1 MSNALPQLVATI
13 DGTIALQLQQI
24 PALSDTTP
32 NRWTVIVMLR
42 PTIPIGYSFCLGHNP
57 LNPDLLRGEPP
68 IAQDCGRFIAKTIQ
82 LRRRRRLQPRV
93 RLTSHAGVRKGN
105 TVAVASPGVSG
116 QIDRIIVETIHE
128 SVSTNDGVIVTW
140 PDPVI
145 SRCGQMQLQD

>member
-1 MSNALPQLVATI
+1 MLEWLAHPLSNALPQRFATI

-42 PTIPIGYSFCLGHNP
+42 PTIPIGCSFCLGHNP

-82 LRRRRRLQPRV
+82 LP
-93 RLTSHAGVRKGN
+93 
-105 TVAVASPGVSG
+105 AVGGCSQGSG
-116 QIDRIIVETIHE
+116 
-128 SVSTNDGVIVTW
+128 
-140 PDPVI
+140 
-145 SRCGQMQLQD
+145 